1 MHEVRLVGLSA
12 DGSRLVVEAPDG
24 EQFAL
29 PMDERIHAALRGDRA
44 RLGQLQIELDSR
56 LRPREIQARIRA
68 GQSLDDVAQ
77 EAGIPVERVVR
88 YAGPV
93 LHERE
98 HIAQEAA
105 KVGVRQD
112 DHGAVTLLGE
122 LVESRLAERGVPRDA
137 LEWDAWRR
145 EDGGW
150 EVRLTYRA
158 AGKERS
164 ALWIYDAQR
173 RTVSAVDD
181 EARWLIEDP
190 AQASV
195 TTLRPVPTD
204 EPDDE
209 PGDEPVVEPVAETH
223 EFPTRPQQTTKPPTA
238 KPRTPAKA
246 EPRRKKERASVPSW
260 DEILFGSKKPNDT

>member
-1 MHEVRLVGLSA
+1 MRDVRLVGLSA
-12 DGSRLVVEAPDG
+12 DGSRLVIEAPGG
-24 EQFAL
+24 EQLAL
-29 PMDERIHAALRGDRA
+29 PLDERIHAALRGDRA

-68 GQSLDDVAQ
+68 GHSLDDVAK

-112 DHGAVTLLGE
+112 DHGAVMLLGE
-122 LVESRLAERGVPRDA
+122 LVESRLEERGVSRDA

-145 EDGGW
+145 DDGGW
-150 EVRLTYRA
+150 EVHLTYQASGRQ
-158 AGKERS
+158 RS
-164 ALWIYDAQR
+164 AVWIFDPER
-173 RTVSAVDD
+173 RTVTPDDD

-190 AQASV
+190 KEASV
-195 TTLRPVPTD
+195 TTLRPVPPAET
-204 EPDDE
+204 DDE
-209 PGDEPVVEPVAETH
+209 TDDEAADGTAAEPTPKA
-223 EFPTRPQQTTKPPTA
+223 PRAAAPP
-238 KPRTPAKA
+238 RPAKRA
-246 EPRRKKERASVPSW
+246 EPRRKKDRATVPSW
-260 DEILFGSKKPNDT
+260 DEILFGSKKPNE

>member
-1 MHEVRLVGLSA
+1 MREVRLVGLSA
-12 DGSRLVVEAPDG
+12 DGSRLVVEAPGG

-68 GQSLDDVAQ
+68 GQSPDAVAQ

-122 LVESRLAERGVPRDA
+122 LVESRLAERGVPSDA

-150 EVRLTYRA
+150 EVRLTYQA

-173 RTVSAVDD
+173 RTVSADDD

-195 TTLRPVPTD
+195 TTLRPVPAD
-204 EPDDE
+204 EPDQPDE
-209 PGDEPVVEPVAETH
+209 GQAQAES
-223 EFPTRPQQTTKPPTA
+223 PP
-238 KPRTPAKA
+238 TPAKKAARRAATKPQTPAPA

-260 DEILFGSKKPNDT
+260 DEILFGSKKPNDK

>member
-1 MHEVRLVGLSA
+1 MRDVRLVGLSA
-12 DGSRLVVEAPDG
+12 DGSRLVIEAPGG
-24 EQFAL
+24 EQLAL
-29 PMDERIHAALRGDRA
+29 PLDERIHAALRGDRA

-68 GQSLDDVAQ
+68 GHSLDEVAK

-112 DHGAVTLLGE
+112 DHGAVMLLGE
-122 LVESRLAERGVPRDA
+122 LVESRLEERGVPRDA

-145 EDGGW
+145 DDGGW
-150 EVRLTYRA
+150 EVHLTYQASGRQ
-158 AGKERS
+158 RS
-164 ALWIYDAQR
+164 AVWIFDAQR
-173 RTVSAVDD
+173 RTVTPDDD

-190 AQASV
+190 KASV
-195 TTLRPVPTD
+195 TTLRPVPSADTGEEADEDAAD
-204 EPDDE
+204 EPTPE
-209 PGDEPVVEPVAETH
+209 APKAAAPP
-223 EFPTRPQQTTKPPTA
+223 RPSK
-238 KPRTPAKA
+238 RA
-246 EPRRKKERASVPSW
+246 EPRRKKERATVPSW
-260 DEILFGSKKPNDT
+260 DEILFGSKTPNE